1 MRIIFIKEYIDKE
14 SFDQWVTI
22 EEGEVGILVDDVNS
36 CIEMREGF
44 DQTIRLE
51 GVPAG
56 SYQSEDS
63 PFWDAVVA
71 AAMN

>member
-36 CIEMREGF
+36 CIEMSEGF

-51 GVPAG
+51 GVPPG
-56 SYQSEDS
+56 YYSKYRD
-63 PFWDAVVA
+63 DVD
-71 AAMN
+71 